1 MVIVMTKNEQ
11 FEKLYLNTSVNPILD
26 KDCPANFPLHW
37 HQYVEIMALPHDA
50 QITIAPTVSVN
61 NTKYILQPGDVTIA
75 WSGELHEIH
84 ENTEKQVVALQFPGN
99 LISELPEFM
108 PLLNSFRS
116 IHMISAKEHP
126 ELSQQLQAHLKHMS
140 DLKISGAPFS
150 NVEILICLY
159 ELFIA
164 LGTYVRKNQPSQSF
178 DLSEGAHQSLSK
190 MTHACSYISEN
201 CEQVIT
207 LDDIAEQFG
216 FSSYYFSRLFKS
228 ATGYNFTE
236 YLTLQRVKRAQLF
249 LADSDM
255 NITEIAF
262 SSGFKSISSFNRA
275 FRQFR
280 GCAPRDYRKYH
291 SAE

>member
-1 MVIVMTKNEQ
+1 MTKNEQ
-11 FEKLYLNTSVNPILD
+11 FEKLYLNSAVNPILAQ
-26 KDCPANFPLHW
+26 DCPESFPLHW

-50 QITIAPTVSVN
+50 NVHTAPSVTVN
-61 NTKYILQPGDVTIA
+61 NTNYALQPGDVIIA

-84 ENTEKQVVALQFPGN
+84 NNSDKQVIALQFPGN
-99 LISELPEFM
+99 LITEFPEFM

-116 IHMISAKEHP
+116 MHMISAKEYP
-126 ELSQQLQAHLKHMS
+126 ELSQQLQGHLNHMS
-140 DLKISGAPFS
+140 ELKISDTPFS

-164 LGTYVRKNQPSQSF
+164 LGTYVREHQPSHNL
-178 DLSEGAHQSLSK
+178 DLTEGSHQSLSK
-190 MTHACSYISEN
+190 MTQACSYISEN

>member
-1 MVIVMTKNEQ
+1 MTKNEQ
-11 FEKLYLNTSVNPILD
+11 FEKLYLNSSVNPILA
-26 KDCPANFPLHW
+26 KDCPENYPLHW
-37 HQYVEIMALPHDA
+37 HQYVEFMALPLDA
-50 QITIAPTVSVN
+50 HITTAPAVTVNS
-61 NTKYILQPGDVTIA
+61 TTYILQPGDIVFA

-84 ENTEKQVVALQFPGN
+84 ENRNKQVVALQFPPN
-99 LISELPEFM
+99 LITELPEFM

-116 IHMISAKEHP
+116 IHMVSASEYP
-126 ELSQQLQAHLKHMS
+126 ELSQQLHDHLLHMS
-140 DLKISGAPFS
+140 ELKISGTSFS

-159 ELFIA
+159 ELFIT
-164 LGTYVRKNQPSQSF
+164 LGTYVREHQPSQIF
-178 DLSEGAHQSLSK
+178 DLTEGSHQSLSK

-236 YLTLQRVKRAQLF
+236 YLTLQRVKRAQLL

-291 SAE
+291 STE

>member
-1 MVIVMTKNEQ
+1 MTKNEQ
-11 FEKLYLNTSVNPILD
+11 FEKLYLNSSVNPILAP
-26 KDCPANFPLHW
+26 DCPDNFPLHW

-50 QITIAPTVSVN
+50 QITTPPTVTVN

-84 ENTEKQVVALQFPGN
+84 ENINKQVVALQFPPN
-99 LISELPEFM
+99 LVTELPEFM
-108 PLLNSFRS
+108 PLLNSLRS
-116 IHMISAKEHP
+116 IHMVSAKEHP
-126 ELSQQLQAHLKHMS
+126 ELSQQLHAHLKHMS
-140 DLKISGAPFS
+140 ELKTAGSPFS

-164 LGTYVRKNQPSQSF
+164 LGTYVRKHQSAQTS
-178 DLSEGAHQSLSK
+178 DPAESSYLSLSK
-190 MTHACSYISEN
+190 MTQACSYISEN

-207 LDDIAEQFG
+207 LDNIAEQFG

>member
-1 MVIVMTKNEQ
+1 MTKNEQ
-11 FEKLYLNTSVNPILD
+11 FEKLYLSSSVNPILAT
-26 KDCPANFPLHW
+26 DCPAYFPLHW

-50 QITIAPTVSVN
+50 QITTAPAVTVN
-61 NTKYILQPGDVTIA
+61 NTKYIFQPGDVVFA

-84 ENTEKQVVALQFPGN
+84 ENTDKQVIALQFPGN

-126 ELSQQLQAHLKHMS
+126 ELSGQLHDHLKHMS
-140 DLKISGAPFS
+140 ELKVSGAPFS

-164 LGTYVRKNQPSQSF
+164 LGSYVRKHQSSQTLDPAESSH
-178 DLSEGAHQSLSK
+178 LSLSK
-190 MTHACSYISEN
+190 MTHACTYISEN

-207 LDDIAEQFG
+207 LDDMAEQFG

-236 YLTLQRVKRAQLF
+236 YLTLQRVKRAQLL

-262 SSGFKSISSFNRA
+262 ASGFKSISSFNRA
-275 FRQFR
+275 FRQSR

>member
-1 MVIVMTKNEQ
+1 MTKNEQ
-11 FEKLYLNTSVNPILD
+11 FEKLYLNSAVNPILAT
-26 KDCPANFPLHW
+26 DCPSDFPLHW

-50 QITIAPTVSVN
+50 QITIAPTVTVN

-84 ENTEKQVVALQFPGN
+84 ENAEKQVIALQFPGN

-116 IHMISAKEHP
+116 IHMISAKEYP
-126 ELSQQLQAHLKHMS
+126 ELSGQLQDHLKHMS
-140 DLKISGAPFS
+140 ELKVSGAPFS

-164 LGTYVRKNQPSQSF
+164 LGSYVRKHQSAQTL
-178 DLSEGAHQSLSK
+178 DPAESSHQSLSK
-190 MTHACSYISEN
+190 MTHACAYISEN

-207 LDDIAEQFG
+207 LDNIAEQFG

>member
-1 MVIVMTKNEQ
+1 MTKNEQ
-11 FEKLYLNTSVNPILD
+11 FEKLYLSSAVNPILAT
-26 KDCPANFPLHW
+26 DCPENFPLHW
-37 HQYVEIMALPHDA
+37 HQYVEVMALPHDA
-50 QITIAPTVSVN
+50 VPTVTPVVTVN
-61 NTKYILQPGDVTIA
+61 KNSYHLEPGDIVFA

-84 ENTEKQVVALQFPGN
+84 ANKDKQVLALQFPGN
-99 LISELPEFM
+99 LITELPEFM
-108 PLLNSFRS
+108 PLLNAFRS
-116 IHMISAKEHP
+116 IHRVSSGEYP
-126 ELSQQLQAHLKHMS
+126 ELSRQLHAHLNHMS
-140 DLKISGAPFS
+140 GLKISGTPFS

-164 LGTYVRKNQPSQSF
+164 LGTYVREYQTSQAYDPTES
-178 DLSEGAHQSLSK
+178 SHQSLSK
-190 MTHACSYISEN
+190 MTQACAYISEN
-201 CEQVIT
+201 CEQIIT
-207 LDDIAEQFG
+207 LDDMAEQFG

-249 LADSDM
+249 LANSDM

-262 SSGFKSISSFNRA
+262 ASGFKSISSFNRA

>member
-1 MVIVMTKNEQ
+1 MTKNEQ
-11 FEKLYLNTSVNPILD
+11 FEKLNFNSSVNPILAA
-26 KDCPANFPLHW
+26 DCPESFPLHW
-37 HQYVEIMALPHDA
+37 HQYVEIMALPLDA
-50 QITIAPTVSVN
+50 QITASPTVTVN

-84 ENTEKQVVALQFPGN
+84 NNSDKQVLALQFPGN
-99 LISELPEFM
+99 LITELPEFM

-126 ELSQQLQAHLKHMS
+126 ELSQHLHAHLSHMAE
-140 DLKISGAPFS
+140 LKVSGTAFG

-159 ELFIA
+159 ELFIK
-164 LGTYVRKNQPSQSF
+164 LGTYVREHQPSQIF
-178 DLSEGAHQSLSK
+178 DLTEGSHQSLSK
-190 MTHACSYISEN
+190 MTHACTYISEN
-201 CEQVIT
+201 CEQAIS
-207 LDDIAEQFG
+207 LDDIAEKFG

>member
-1 MVIVMTKNEQ
+1 MTKNEQ
-11 FEKLYLNTSVNPILD
+11 FEKLYLNSSVNPILA
-26 KDCPANFPLHW
+26 KDCPENYPLHW
-37 HQYVEIMALPHDA
+37 HQYVEIMALPLDA
-50 QITIAPTVSVN
+50 HIATAPSVAVN
-61 NTKYILQPGDVTIA
+61 GTTYILQPGDIVFA

-84 ENTEKQVVALQFPGN
+84 ENINKQVVALQFPPN
-99 LISELPEFM
+99 LITELPEFM
-108 PLLNSFRS
+108 PLLNSLRS
-116 IHMISAKEHP
+116 IHMVSVSEYP
-126 ELSQQLQAHLKHMS
+126 ELSQQLHEHLKHMA
-140 DLKISGAPFS
+140 DLKLSGAPFS
-150 NVEILICLY
+150 YVEILICLY

-164 LGTYVRKNQPSQSF
+164 LGTYIREHQSSQTLDPTESP
-178 DLSEGAHQSLSK
+178 HQSLSK
-190 MTHACSYISEN
+190 MTQACSYISEN

-236 YLTLQRVKRAQLF
+236 YLTLHRIKRAQLL

-291 SAE
+291 STE

>member
-1 MVIVMTKNEQ
+1 MTKNEQ
-11 FEKLYLNTSVNPILD
+11 FEKLYLNTSVNPILATD
-26 KDCPANFPLHW
+26 YPANFPLHW

-50 QITIAPTVSVN
+50 NMLIAPTVTVN
-61 NTKYILQPGDVTIA
+61 NTDYTLQPGDMIFA
-75 WSGELHEIH
+75 WSGELHKIH
-84 ENTEKQVVALQFPGN
+84 QNTDKQVVALQFPGN
-99 LISELPEFM
+99 LITELPEFM

-116 IHMISAKEHP
+116 IHIVSAKEHP
-126 ELSQQLQAHLKHMS
+126 ELSQLLQAHIKHMS
-140 DLKISGAPFS
+140 ELKTSGTPFS

-164 LGTYVRKNQPSQSF
+164 LGTYVRENQPSQTF
-178 DLSEGAHQSLSK
+178 DLSEGSHQSLSK

-275 FRQFR
+275 FRQIR

>member
-1 MVIVMTKNEQ
+1 MTKNEQ
-11 FEKLYLNTSVNPILD
+11 FEKLYLNSAVNPILAA
-26 KDCPANFPLHW
+26 DCPENFPLHW
-37 HQYVEIMALPHDA
+37 HQYVEIMALPHNA
-50 QITIAPTVSVN
+50 KITASPTVTVN
-61 NTKYILQPGDVTIA
+61 NTKYILQPGNITIA

-84 ENTEKQVVALQFPGN
+84 QNTDKQVVALQFPGN
-99 LISELPEFM
+99 LITELPEFM

-116 IHMISAKEHP
+116 IHMVSAKEHP
-126 ELSQQLQAHLKHMS
+126 ELSQQLHGHLTHMS
-140 DLKISGAPFS
+140 ELKISGTPFS

-164 LGTYVRKNQPSQSF
+164 LGNYVREHQASQHL
-178 DLSEGAHQSLSK
+178 DPIEGSHQSLSK
-190 MTHACSYISEN
+190 MTQACAYISEN

-207 LDDIAEQFG
+207 LDNIAEQFG

-291 SAE
+291 STE

>member
-1 MVIVMTKNEQ
+1 MTKNEQ
-11 FEKLYLNTSVNPILD
+11 FEKLYLSSAVNPILAPD
-26 KDCPANFPLHW
+26 YPENFPLHW

-50 QITIAPTVSVN
+50 NVRTAPSVTVN
-61 NTKYILQPGDVTIA
+61 NTNYILQPGDVTIA

-84 ENTEKQVVALQFPGN
+84 NNSDKQVIALQFPGN
-99 LISELPEFM
+99 LITELPEFM

-116 IHMISAKEHP
+116 IHMVSAKEHP
-126 ELSQQLQAHLKHMS
+126 ELSQQLHDHLKHMS
-140 DLKISGAPFS
+140 ELKVSGTSFS

-164 LGTYVRKNQPSQSF
+164 LGTYIREHQTSQNLDPAES
-178 DLSEGAHQSLSK
+178 SHQSLSK
-190 MTHACSYISEN
+190 MTHACAYISEN

>member
-1 MVIVMTKNEQ
+1 MTKNEQ
-11 FEKLYLNTSVNPILD
+11 FEKLYLNSSVNPILAT
-26 KDCPANFPLHW
+26 DCPESFPLHW

-50 QITIAPTVSVN
+50 DIVTFPTVTVN
-61 NTKYILQPGDVTIA
+61 NSKYILQPGDIAIA
-75 WSGELHEIH
+75 WSGELHEIRQ
-84 ENTEKQVVALQFPGN
+84 NTDKQVVALQFPGN

-108 PLLNSFRS
+108 PLLNAFRS
-116 IHMISAKEHP
+116 IHMISAQNYP
-126 ELSQQLQAHLKHMS
+126 ELSQQLHAHLNHMS
-140 DLKISGAPFS
+140 ELKISGTAFS
-150 NVEILICLY
+150 NVEILISLF

-164 LGTYVRKNQPSQSF
+164 LGTYIRNHQSSQAF
-178 DLSEGAHQSLSK
+178 DLAETSHQSLSK
-190 MTHACSYISEN
+190 MTRACAYISEN

-216 FSSYYFSRLFKS
+216 FSTYYFSRLFKS

>member
-1 MVIVMTKNEQ
+1 MTKNEQ
-11 FEKLYLNTSVNPILD
+11 FEKLYLAGTVNPILAA
-26 KDCPANFPLHW
+26 DCPVKFPLHW

-50 QITIAPTVSVN
+50 AVNISPVITIN
-61 NTKYILQPGDVTIA
+61 NLKYTLQPGDIAFA
-75 WSGELHEIH
+75 WSGELHEIDS
-84 ENTEKQVVALQFPGN
+84 NTEKQVIALQFPGN
-99 LISELPEFM
+99 LITELGEFM

-116 IHMISAKEHP
+116 IHIISAREHP
-126 ELSQQLQAHLKHMS
+126 DLSRQLHAHLSHMTA
-140 DLKISGAPFS
+140 LKLSEEAFH

-164 LGTYVRKNQPSQSF
+164 FGNHVRNHLAAPAFDPSSC
-178 DLSEGAHQSLSK
+178 QSLSK
-190 MTHACSYISEN
+190 MTRACSYISEN
-201 CEQVIT
+201 CEQTIT

-216 FSSYYFSRLFKS
+216 FSSFYFSRLFKS
-228 ATGYNFTE
+228 ATGYNFSE
-236 YLTLQRVKRAQLF
+236 YLTLQRVKRAQLL
-249 LADSDM
+249 LADSNS

>member
-1 MVIVMTKNEQ
+1 MTKNEQ
-11 FEKLYLNTSVNPILD
+11 FEKLYLSSSVNPILPENY
-26 KDCPANFPLHW
+26 PASYPLHW
-37 HQYVEIMALPHDA
+37 HQYVEIMALPHNV
-50 QITIAPTVSVN
+50 TPTVPPTVTIN
-61 NTKYILQPGDVTIA
+61 NHTYSLQPGDLLFA

-84 ENTEKQVVALQFPGN
+84 QNTDKQVIALQFPGN
-99 LISELPEFM
+99 LITELSEFM

-116 IHMISAKEHP
+116 IHMVSASQYP
-126 ELSQQLQAHLKHMS
+126 ELSQQLHAHLNHMCE
-140 DLKISGAPFS
+140 LKMSKTPFY

-164 LGTYVRKNQPSQSF
+164 LGAYIRTHQNTQTV
-178 DLSEGAHQSLSK
+178 DAAETTHQSLSK
-190 MTHACSYISEN
+190 MTQACAFISEN

-207 LDDIAEQFG
+207 LDAIAEQFG
-216 FSSYYFSRLFKS
+216 FSPYYFSRLFKS

-262 SSGFKSISSFNRA
+262 SAGFKSISSFNRA

-280 GCAPRDYRKYH
+280 GCTPRDYRKYH
-291 SAE
+291 STE

>member
-1 MVIVMTKNEQ
+1 MTKNEQ
-11 FEKLYLNTSVNPILD
+11 FEKLNFNSSVNPILAA
-26 KDCPANFPLHW
+26 DCPENFPLHW
-37 HQYVEIMALPHDA
+37 HQYVEIMALPHDV
-50 QITIAPTVSVN
+50 QIITAPSVTVN
-61 NTKYILQPGDVTIA
+61 NTKYVLQPGDVTIA

-84 ENTEKQVVALQFPGN
+84 NNSDKQVVALQFPGN
-99 LISELPEFM
+99 LITELPEFM

-126 ELSQQLQAHLKHMS
+126 ELSQQLHAHLNHMAE
-140 DLKISGAPFS
+140 LKTSGAAFS

-164 LGTYVRKNQPSQSF
+164 LGTYVREHQLSQAF
-178 DLSEGAHQSLSK
+178 DLTEGSHQSLSK
-190 MTHACSYISEN
+190 MTHACTYISEN
-201 CEQVIT
+201 CEQVIS
-207 LDDIAEQFG
+207 LDDIAEKFG

>member
-1 MVIVMTKNEQ
+1 MTKNEQ
-11 FEKLYLNTSVNPILD
+11 FEKLYLNSSVNPILAT
-26 KDCPANFPLHW
+26 DCPESFPLHW
-37 HQYVEIMALPHDA
+37 HQYVEIMALPHNA
-50 QITIAPTVSVN
+50 TPVVTPQVTVN
-61 NTKYILQPGDVTIA
+61 NTTYSLTPGDVIFA
-75 WSGELHEIH
+75 WSGELHEIRQ
-84 ENTEKQVVALQFPGN
+84 NTDKQVLALQFPGN
-99 LISELPEFM
+99 LISELPEFI

-116 IHMISAKEHP
+116 IHLISAYKYP
-126 ELSQQLQAHLKHMS
+126 ELSQQLHAHLKHMS
-140 DLKISGAPFS
+140 ELKISRTPFC
-150 NVEILICLY
+150 NVEIIICLY

-164 LGTYVRKNQPSQSF
+164 LGSYIQTHQNNQPANVMEDSS
-178 DLSEGAHQSLSK
+178 HSLSK
-190 MTHACSYISEN
+190 MTHACSFISEN

-207 LDDIAEQFG
+207 LDDIAEKFG

-236 YLTLQRVKRAQLF
+236 YLTLQRVKRAQLL

-291 SAE
+291 SVE

>member
-1 MVIVMTKNEQ
+1 MTKNEQ
-11 FEKLYLNTSVNPILD
+11 FEKLYLNSAVNPILAA
-26 KDCPANFPLHW
+26 DCPENFPLHW
-37 HQYVEIMALPHDA
+37 HQYVEIMALPHNA
-50 QITIAPTVSVN
+50 APAITPIVTVN
-61 NTKYILQPGDVTIA
+61 NNTYSLKPGDIVFA

-84 ENTEKQVVALQFPGN
+84 QNINKQVLALQFPGN
-99 LISELPEFM
+99 LITELPEFM

-116 IHMISAKEHP
+116 IHMVSAQKQP
-126 ELSQQLQAHLKHMS
+126 ELSQQLQAHLNHMS
-140 DLKISGAPFS
+140 DLKISGTAFC

-164 LGTYVRKNQPSQSF
+164 LGTYIRDLQASQS
-178 DLSEGAHQSLSK
+178 LESTESSHQSLSK
-190 MTHACSYISEN
+190 MTHACTYISEN

>member
-1 MVIVMTKNEQ
+1 MTKNEQ
-11 FEKLYLNTSVNPILD
+11 FEKLYLNSAVNPILAT
-26 KDCPANFPLHW
+26 DCPENFPLHW

-50 QITIAPTVSVN
+50 TPTVTPVVTVN
-61 NTKYILQPGDVTIA
+61 NNTYHLEPGDIVFA

-84 ENTEKQVVALQFPGN
+84 ENKDKQVVALQFPPN
-99 LISELPEFM
+99 LITELPEFM
-108 PLLNSFRS
+108 PLLNAFRS

-126 ELSQQLQAHLKHMS
+126 ELSGQLHDHLKHMS
-140 DLKISGAPFS
+140 ELKVSGAPFS

-164 LGTYVRKNQPSQSF
+164 LGSYVRKHQSSQTLDPAESSH
-178 DLSEGAHQSLSK
+178 LSLSK
-190 MTHACSYISEN
+190 MTHACTYISEN

>member
-1 MVIVMTKNEQ
+1 MTKNEQ
-11 FEKLYLNTSVNPILD
+11 FEKLYLNSAVNPILAE
-26 KDCPANFPLHW
+26 DCPETFPLHW
-37 HQYVEIMALPHDA
+37 HQYVEIMALPHNA
-50 QITIAPTVSVN
+50 TLTESPMVTIN
-61 NTKYILQPGDVTIA
+61 NDSYSLEPGDIVFA

-84 ENTEKQVVALQFPGN
+84 QNSNKQVLALQFPGN
-99 LISELPEFM
+99 LITELPEFM
-108 PLLNSFRS
+108 PLLNAFRS
-116 IHMISAKEHP
+116 IHRISDKEHP
-126 ELSQQLQAHLKHMS
+126 ELSRQLHAHLNHMS
-140 DLKISGAPFS
+140 RLKISGATFS

-164 LGTYVRKNQPSQSF
+164 LGTYVREHQILQTYDPTENS
-178 DLSEGAHQSLSK
+178 HQSLSK
-190 MTHACSYISEN
+190 MTQACTYISEN
-201 CEQVIT
+201 CDQVIT

-249 LADSDM
+249 LADSDL

>member
-1 MVIVMTKNEQ
+1 MTKNEQ
-11 FEKLYLNTSVNPILD
+11 FEKLYLSSSVNPILAP
-26 KDCPANFPLHW
+26 DCPESFPLHW

-50 QITIAPTVSVN
+50 DIITLPTVTVN
-61 NTKYILQPGDVTIA
+61 NSKYILQPGDVTIA
-75 WSGELHEIH
+75 WSGELHEIRK
-84 ENTEKQVVALQFPGN
+84 NTDKQVIALQFPGN

-116 IHMISAKEHP
+116 IHMVSAQNYP
-126 ELSQQLQAHLKHMS
+126 ELSHQLHAHLNHMAE
-140 DLKISGAPFS
+140 LKVSGSPFS

-159 ELFIA
+159 ELFIV
-164 LGTYVRKNQPSQSF
+164 LGTYVREHQTSHAFGSAET
-178 DLSEGAHQSLSK
+178 SHQSLSK
-190 MTHACSYISEN
+190 MTHACTYISEN
-201 CEQVIT
+201 CEQAIT
-207 LDDIAEQFG
+207 LDNIAEQFG

-291 SAE
+291 STE

>member
-1 MVIVMTKNEQ
+1 MTKNEQ
-11 FEKLYLNTSVNPILD
+11 FEKLYLNSSVNPILAP
-26 KDCPANFPLHW
+26 DCPDNFPLHW

-50 QITIAPTVSVN
+50 QITTPPTVTVN

-84 ENTEKQVVALQFPGN
+84 ENINKKVVALQFPPN
-99 LISELPEFM
+99 LVTELPEFM
-108 PLLNSFRS
+108 PLLNSLRS
-116 IHMISAKEHP
+116 IHMVSAKEHP
-126 ELSQQLQAHLKHMS
+126 ELSQQLHAHLKHMS
-140 DLKISGAPFS
+140 ELKATGSPFS

-164 LGTYVRKNQPSQSF
+164 LGTYVREHQTSQTYDPTES
-178 DLSEGAHQSLSK
+178 SHQSLSK
-190 MTHACSYISEN
+190 MTQACAYISEN

-207 LDDIAEQFG
+207 LDDIAEQFS
-216 FSSYYFSRLFKS
+216 FSTYYFSRLFKS

-249 LADSDM
+249 LANSDM

-262 SSGFKSISSFNRA
+262 ASGFKSISSFNRA

>member
-1 MVIVMTKNEQ
+1 MTKNEQ
-11 FEKLYLNTSVNPILD
+11 FEKLYLNSSVNPILA
-26 KDCPANFPLHW
+26 KDYPQNFPLHW
-37 HQYVEIMALPHDA
+37 HQYVEIMALPLDA
-50 QITIAPTVSVN
+50 QITTTPAVTVN
-61 NTKYILQPGDVTIA
+61 NTKYVLQPGDMIFA
-75 WSGELHEIH
+75 WSGELHQIH
-84 ENTEKQVVALQFPGN
+84 QNTDKQVVALQFPGN
-99 LISELPEFM
+99 LITELPEFM

-116 IHMISAKEHP
+116 IHMVSAKEHP
-126 ELSQQLQAHLKHMS
+126 ELSQQLHDHLKHMYE
-140 DLKISGAPFS
+140 LKMSGTPFS

-164 LGTYVRKNQPSQSF
+164 LGTYVHEHQSSRAQ
-178 DLSEGAHQSLSK
+178 DPAEGSHQSLSK
-190 MTHACSYISEN
+190 MTHACSFISEN

-207 LDDIAEQFG
+207 LDHIAEQFG